1 MPGLIAPVRLSRHSR
16 PRGFQPRRSRPAGSV
31 RRPAAA
37 AACAAATIVLAAGC
51 GSPAAGASGAQA
63 ITTAAHRAAAIT
75 SVTAAISVRVSGPA
89 TVTTTGTI
97 RERLTPAPLLSM
109 QLSSTLGGS
118 PAAFR
123 AVVTRSALYL
133 HLGVLGQ
140 MLAKPWLE
148 VPLTGA
154 SGGQSTFA
162 QLLRSLTF
170 SDPLGQARLLQAV
183 RQAHR
188 VGTADI
194 DGVPTTQYSATY
206 NPAQA
211 LPELSPSLR
220 RQLGPQLRSIHGQ
233 VHLSIWIDGQHRVR
247 RITETGRVAAEH
259 LMTTITYS
267 GYNQP
272 VSITVP
278 PASQVQSVSGLGQL
292 GG

>member
-1 MPGLIAPVRLSRHSR
+1 VRL
-16 PRGFQPRRSRPAGSV
+16 RRFAAPHHARSASAI

-37 AACAAATIVLAAGC
+37 AACATAAVLLAAGC
-51 GSPAAGASGAQA
+51 GSATAGQDDASGAQA
-63 ITTAAHRAAAIT
+63 ITTAAHDAAKIT

-89 TVTTTGTI
+89 SVTTTGTI
-97 RERLTPAPLLSM
+97 REQLDPAPLLSM
-109 QLSSTLGGS
+109 HLNSALGGAQTAVS
-118 PAAFR
+118 
-123 AVVTRSALYL
+123 AVVTRSAAYL
-133 HLGVLGQ
+133 HLGILGR
-140 MLAKPWLE
+140 MLAKPWLK
-148 VPLTGA
+148 VPLTGTEA
-154 SGGQSTFA
+154 GQSSFA

-183 RQAHR
+183 RQAHK

-206 NPAQA
+206 TPSAV
-211 LPELSPSLR
+211 LPQLTPKLR
-220 RQLGPQLRSIHGQ
+220 RQLGPQLRSIHGR
-233 VHLSIWIDGQHRVR
+233 VHLDIWIDAQHRVR
-247 RITETGRVAAEH
+247 RITETGHVAGEE
-259 LMTTITYS
+259 LVTTITYS